1 MLVGL
6 SPLRRRVGIGI
17 SPREVR
23 KVFYFRCLEFW
34 RWCRFCCAAK
44 DAPLRNKGVGGCA
57 RRLAGGLQARRKE
70 VHTSCLRRAH
80 LLGEKFTS
88 LDGRGHTAFPNEHIK
103 GIYNPKRRFFDPV
116 TFEIKYPFVQ
126 LK

>member
-1 MLVGL
+1 ML
-6 SPLRRRVGIGI
+6 P
-17 SPREVR
+17 
-23 KVFYFRCLEFW
+23 
-34 RWCRFCCAAK
+34 CAIN
-44 DAPLRNKGVGGCA
+44 DAALRNLVAGGCA
-57 RRLAGGLQARRKE
+57 RRLAGGLQSRRKE

-88 LDGRGHTAFPNEHIK
+88 LDGRGYTAFPNEHLN